1 MALLRIGVLGAGHIG
16 GTAAKL
22 FARAGHQVAVA
33 NSRGPA
39 SLASF
44 VSSAGPSVRAT
55 SPADAVAFGEVI
67 LLAIPW
73 RNKDQLPP
81 GKLFAEKIAID
92 SMNPYSAVGH
102 VIDLGERTSSEEV
115 AKQLPGARLVKAF
128 NTMGWK
134 TLETG
139 GGAVDQDR
147 LTIFLAGDDVA
158 AKTTVA
164 TLIEGIGFAPLDT
177 GSLRD
182 GGRRQQPGSPLYGR
196 PLTLREAKRILG

>member
-1 MALLRIGVLGAGHIG
+1 MRIGVLGAGHIG

-81 GKLFAEKIAID
+81 E
-92 SMNPYSAVGH
+92 
-102 VIDLGERTSSEEV
+102 SSS
-115 AKQLPGARLVKAF
+115 P
-128 NTMGWK
+128 
-134 TLETG
+134 
-139 GGAVDQDR
+139 
-147 LTIFLAGDDVA
+147 
-158 AKTTVA
+158 
-164 TLIEGIGFAPLDT
+164 
-177 GSLRD
+177 
-182 GGRRQQPGSPLYGR
+182 RRSR
-196 PLTLREAKRILG
+196 STR